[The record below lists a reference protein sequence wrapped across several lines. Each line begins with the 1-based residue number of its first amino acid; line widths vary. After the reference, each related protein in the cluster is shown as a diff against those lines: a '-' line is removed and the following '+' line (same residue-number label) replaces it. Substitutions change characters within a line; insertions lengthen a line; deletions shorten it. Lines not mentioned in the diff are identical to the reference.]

1 MKTRT
6 ALIASLLAALA
17 LPVLAQGSVEDQIKA
32 ELRKQVPEAPVDS
45 VRKAPLGNLYEVVI
59 GGDIV
64 YTDEKASTIIMGPM
78 IDVKTKENLTEAR
91 LRQVNAIAFDQLD
104 FKNAIKIVRGDGSRK
119 LAIFEDPNC
128 GYCKRFERDLLGV
141 NNVTVYVFLYPILST
156 NSIEQS
162 KVIWCAKDPGKMWLD
177 HMTKDLATSGEAN
190 CSTGP
195 VDQNLAFG
203 KAKRINGTPTIIFEN
218 GERVPGVMP
227 IAEVEKHLAMGK
239 NPPPQKTA
247 SSK

>member
-1 MKTRT
+1 MNVRA
-6 ALIASLLAALA
+6 ALTSTLFAALA
-17 LPVLAQGSVEDQIKA
+17 LPALAGPLEDQISA
-32 ELRKQVPEAPVDS
+32 ELKKHVPEAPVTS
-45 VRKAPLGNLYEVVI
+45 VRKVPQANLYEVVV
-59 GGDIV
+59 GGDII
-64 YTDEKASTIIMGPM
+64 YTDEKASVILMGPM
-78 IDVKTKENLTEAR
+78 IDLKTKENLTDAR

-141 NNVTVYVFLYPILST
+141 SNITVYVFLYPILSQ
-156 NSIEQS
+156 NSVDQS
-162 KVIWCAKDPGKMWLD
+162 KVIWCSKDPGKMWLD
-177 HMTKDLATSGEAN
+177 HMTKDLAPAGDGSCAT
-190 CSTGP
+190 P
-195 VDQNLAFG
+195 LDQNLAFG
-203 KAKRINGTPTIIFEN
+203 HAKRINGTPTLVFEN

-227 IAEVEKHLAMGK
+227 IAEVEKKLALGK